1 MALVFGSAIVAVL
14 IAGVAL
20 SETMAEP
27 TCTEG
32 PCTQDVILGATF
44 CWVVFLIV
52 AWIVAAISRSHDARR
67 NQDR

>member
-1 MALVFGSAIVAVL
+1 MALVFGSAIAAVL

-20 SETMAEP
+20 SETMADP
-27 TCTEG
+27 NCTDG
-32 PCTQDVILGATF
+32 PCAEDVILIATF
-44 CWVVFLIV
+44 GWVVFLIV